1 MQANLSEVTRI
12 REQIE
17 LECQAFARMFEE
29 PAIVASH
36 RSINARYRRID
47 QLQEVLVCLVGAQEA
62 TKITFDV
69 YEKTIG

>member
-1 MQANLSEVTRI
+1 METSLSEVARI

-36 RSINARYRRID
+36 KSINARYRRID
-47 QLQEVLVCLVGAQEA
+47 KLQEELVCVVGAQEA
-62 TKITFDV
+62 TRITFDV
-69 YEKTIG
+69 YEKIVG

>member
-1 MQANLSEVTRI
+1 ML
-12 REQIE
+12 
-17 LECQAFARMFEE
+17 EE

-47 QLQEVLVCLVGAQEA
+47 QLQEELVCLVGAQEA